1 MSARGAPR
9 DLVLLSAG
17 AAKGLVEGIAAGFL
31 RETGVAIRGQFGAVG
46 AMREKLVAGEAC
58 DAFVSTSAMLEA
70 LERDGF
76 IVAGSVT
83 PIGSVKTGIAVR
95 AGEPV
100 PDVSSSER
108 LAARLRD
115 ASAIYLPDAE
125 RATAGIHFVRVLD
138 RLGLL
143 ASLAAKLR
151 AFPNGAAAMQA
162 LARDGPPGAIGCTQ
176 VTEILYTK
184 GVVLAGVLPAEFE
197 LATVYAAGI
206 CAEAA
211 SPSLASA
218 FVAWVAGERAAGL
231 RRAGGF
237 G

>member
-1 MSARGAPR
+1 VSAAQQ

-17 AAKGLVEGIAAGFL
+17 AAKGLVEGFAADFL
-31 RETGVAIRGQFGAVG
+31 RETGAAIRGTFGAVG
-46 AMREKLVAGEAC
+46 AMRERLVAGEPC
-58 DAFVSTSAMLEA
+58 DAFVSTATMLEA
-70 LERDGF
+70 LERDGH
-76 IVAGSVT
+76 IVAGSVAA
-83 PIGSVKTGIAVR
+83 IGRVRTGIAVR

-100 PDVSSSER
+100 PDVTRSDS
-108 LAARLRD
+108 LAARLRA
-115 ASAIYLPDAE
+115 ASAIYMPDAE

-151 AFPNGAAAMQA
+151 AFPNGATAMQA
-162 LARDGPPGAIGCTQ
+162 LAHDGVVGAIGCTQ

-197 LATVYAAGI
+197 LATVYSAGV

-218 FVAWVAGERAAGL
+218 FVAWIAGERAAGL
-231 RRAGGF
+231 RRTGGF
-237 G
+237 E